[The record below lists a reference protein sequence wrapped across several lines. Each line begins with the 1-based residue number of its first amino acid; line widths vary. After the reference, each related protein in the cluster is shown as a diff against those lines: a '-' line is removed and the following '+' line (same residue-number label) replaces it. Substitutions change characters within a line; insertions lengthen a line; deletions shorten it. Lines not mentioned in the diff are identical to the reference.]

1 VLKPIK
7 FLWINFIPKIIDD
20 EYFWV
25 EEEKSR
31 SNEGKTRSNSY
42 KTKLKKKKLCHERKR
57 LKRKFVS
64 TT

>member
-1 VLKPIK
+1 MLKPIK
-7 FLWINFIPKIIDD
+7 LLWTDSIPKIIDG

-31 SNEGKTRSNSY
+31 SNEGKARSSSY
-42 KTKLKKKKLCHERKR
+42 KTKLKKKLCHERKT